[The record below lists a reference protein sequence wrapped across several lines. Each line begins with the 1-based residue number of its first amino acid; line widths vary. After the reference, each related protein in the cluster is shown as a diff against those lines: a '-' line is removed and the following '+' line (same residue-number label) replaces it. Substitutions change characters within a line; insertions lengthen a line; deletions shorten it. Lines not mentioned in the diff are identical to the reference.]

1 MEKVISPIK
10 VQVVFLVLLTIAG
23 LNATA
28 QLTKP
33 LKCPEPK
40 ISKERLQ
47 KMKNNNQSNL
57 LNKTLAL
64 TAGKQIRV
72 FFVICAN
79 TDGTAPAATTAQVLQ
94 EFATMQADFAPG
106 NICFI
111 NAGISQVN
119 NTTLNHI
126 DLDNNSDAEDLFE
139 GRRIPGCLTIFYTRE
154 IRGTN
159 SASGGTIGGY
169 AFDIP
174 NTFCIVSS
182 GNLGGNTSSHEVGHC
197 LGLLHTFADAGR
209 LLETI
214 SGSNC
219 DHAGDLVCDTR
230 SDPYNLR
237 EEDCYRE
244 VNNFYT
250 GTCKDSEGNSNYS
263 PPYTNIMSYW
273 GHNPETFTNGQFAV
287 MHDVIETED
296 DIKALTSGNNLVV
309 YAGTYYLGYIYKS
322 SINAITTIGNLK
334 FLQLSRAGM
343 FAKSTTL
350 TAGFQ
355 AKPAFDGYTVIKA
368 VVCSGLSAS
377 PLNLVL
383 QAAKAPEV
391 NKTPELMVTADKFT
405 VYPNPSTGQ
414 ITLRYVQGKLFD
426 AVINIWSIDGKLVY
440 TQLRKNSTNLQEQ
453 IQLRAK
459 GMYLIELK
467 TGDKNYNQKVLIQ

>member
-1 MEKVISPIK
+1 M
-10 VQVVFLVLLTIAG
+10 
-23 LNATA
+23 
-28 QLTKP
+28 
-33 LKCPEPK
+33 
-40 ISKERLQ
+40 
-47 KMKNNNQSNL
+47 
-57 LNKTLAL
+57 
-64 TAGKQIRV
+64 
-72 FFVICAN
+72 
-79 TDGTAPAATTAQVLQ
+79 
-94 EFATMQADFAPG
+94 
-106 NICFI
+106 
-111 NAGISQVN
+111 
-119 NTTLNHI
+119 
-126 DLDNNSDAEDLFE
+126 
-139 GRRIPGCLTIFYTRE
+139 
-154 IRGTN
+154 
-159 SASGGTIGGY
+159 
-169 AFDIP
+169 
-174 NTFCIVSS
+174 
-182 GNLGGNTSSHEVGHC
+182 SSHEVGHC

-296 DIKALTSGNNLVV
+296 DIKALTSANDLIV
-309 YAGTYYLGYIYKS
+309 YASTYYLGYIYKS
-322 SINAITTIGNLK
+322 SINAITTLGNLK
-334 FLQLSRAGM
+334 FLQLSRAGL
-343 FAKSTTL
+343 FAKSITL

-355 AKPAFDGYTVIKA
+355 AKPALDGYTMIKA

-414 ITLRYVQGKLFD
+414 ITLRYVQEKLFD
-426 AVINIWSIDGKLVY
+426 AVINIWSVDGKLVY
-440 TQLRKNSTNLQEQ
+440 TQLRKKSTNLQEQ

>member
-10 VQVVFLVLLTIAG
+10 VQVVLLVLLTIAG

-159 SASGGTIGGY
+159 SSSGGTIGGY

-182 GNLGGNTSSHEVGHC
+182 GNLGG
-197 LGLLHTFADAGR
+197 
-209 LLETI
+209 
-214 SGSNC
+214 
-219 DHAGDLVCDTR
+219 
-230 SDPYNLR
+230 
-237 EEDCYRE
+237 
-244 VNNFYT
+244 
-250 GTCKDSEGNSNYS
+250 
-263 PPYTNIMSYW
+263 
-273 GHNPETFTNGQFAV
+273 
-287 MHDVIETED
+287 
-296 DIKALTSGNNLVV
+296 
-309 YAGTYYLGYIYKS
+309 
-322 SINAITTIGNLK
+322 
-334 FLQLSRAGM
+334 
-343 FAKSTTL
+343 
-350 TAGFQ
+350 
-355 AKPAFDGYTVIKA
+355 
-368 VVCSGLSAS
+368 
-377 PLNLVL
+377 
-383 QAAKAPEV
+383 
-391 NKTPELMVTADKFT
+391 
-405 VYPNPSTGQ
+405 
-414 ITLRYVQGKLFD
+414 
-426 AVINIWSIDGKLVY
+426 
-440 TQLRKNSTNLQEQ
+440 
-453 IQLRAK
+453 
-459 GMYLIELK
+459 
-467 TGDKNYNQKVLIQ
+467 